1 MKSTAELK
9 KKKEEILARKDEIL
23 AKAKEEKR
31 ALSAEEQVEIR
42 EMQLDLAD
50 VNIQLADLNTINFG
64 IGRSVDEKR
73 EKFSLRRAIA
83 NTVEGRAHHEA
94 DAKLMSSSSKERF
107 TFPLSQRGVL
117 AAGTDAQGGHTI
129 EEEKTDILLPLQDKL
144 VLVEAGA
151 KFMTGLK
158 GNITMPSYSGS
169 TVKWEEEL
177 ATAKDGA
184 GDFSTKTFKP
194 KRISGYIDISKQL
207 LAQDTL
213 GVERII
219 RESLASAIALKLEA
233 TILGSHESTAVM
245 PDGLFTTLPAAGGV
259 LDFDKLVALETSI
272 DTQNALTGNLKYI
285 MHPALIGKAKTTV
298 KKEKGAVGFILE
310 NGTINGYPVLRTNAI
325 ASKLQEGSDEYGV
338 AFGNW
343 ADYFIGQWGDV
354 ELVIDNITKA
364 TENQVRLVINAFFD
378 TGMIRK
384 ESFATTTLK

>member
-31 ALSAEEQVEIR
+31 ALSDEEQVEIR

-73 EKFSLRRAIA
+73 EKFSLRRAIVNA
-83 NTVEGRAHHEA
+83 VEGRSHHEA
-94 DAKLMSSSSKERF
+94 DARIISSSSKEGF
-107 TFPLSQRGVL
+107 AFPLSQRGVL
-117 AAGTDAQGGHTI
+117 VAGIDTQGGHTI
-129 EEEKTDILLPLQDKL
+129 EEDKTEILLPLQDKL
-144 VLVEAGA
+144 VLVAAGA
-151 KFMTGLK
+151 NLMTGLK
-158 GNITMPSYSGS
+158 GNISMPSYSGS
-169 TVKWEEEL
+169 SVRWEDEI
-177 ATAKDGA
+177 ASSQDGA
-184 GDFSTKTFKP
+184 GSFSSNNFKP
-194 KRISGYIDISKQL
+194 KRITGHIDISKQL

-219 RESLASAIALKLEA
+219 RESLASAVALKLEA
-233 TILGSHESTAVM
+233 TILGAHKPTTY
-245 PDGLFTTLPAAGGV
+245 PDGLFSTLPAAGGV

-298 KKEKGAVGFILE
+298 KKERGAVGFILE
-310 NGTINGYPVLRTNAI
+310 NGAINGYPVLRTNAI
-325 ASKLQEGSDEYGV
+325 ASKLQEGGDEYGV

-364 TENQVRLVINAFFD
+364 TDNQVRLVINAFFD
-378 TGMIRK
+378 AGMIRK